1 MHVTS
6 RVLILGLIVPLFLV
20 LLPTIVLA
28 QGPQVIELTGT
39 KDNRFRTPGQ
49 KGDPVFKLK
58 AGEVITLRYTCFRG
72 PEWEKD
78 GTLHDFSV
86 KEFKD
91 QGWSVRC
98 KAGSKDYTL
107 VVPDKPGTY
116 KAGCFNVKCGKGH
129 DQMLATF
136 IVEP

>member
-28 QGPQVIELTGT
+28 QGPHVIELTGT

-58 AGEVITLRYTCFRG
+58 AG
-72 PEWEKD
+72 
-78 GTLHDFSV
+78 
-86 KEFKD
+86 
-91 QGWSVRC
+91 
-98 KAGSKDYTL
+98 
-107 VVPDKPGTY
+107 
-116 KAGCFNVKCGKGH
+116 
-129 DQMLATF
+129 
-136 IVEP
+136 